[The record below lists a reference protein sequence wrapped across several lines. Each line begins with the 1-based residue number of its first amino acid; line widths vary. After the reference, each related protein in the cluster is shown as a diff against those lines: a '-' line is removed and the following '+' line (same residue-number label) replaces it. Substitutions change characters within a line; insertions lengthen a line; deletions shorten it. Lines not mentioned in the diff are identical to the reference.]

1 MSKQRTVFP
10 PNRCFRL
17 EALSFDELFFPAG
30 NYVLT
35 YLYNQPKLA
44 QFVVQGLVTLFAR
57 ITNLG
62 WFDSKEDEFVF
73 RNVIGDVTKFLQVG
87 LLSYFLWLT

>member
-1 MSKQRTVFP
+1 MGLKDFSV
-10 PNRCFRL
+10 
-17 EALSFDELFFPAG
+17 LSSIELLYVHIFFFFAG

-62 WFDSKEDEFVF
+62 WFDSKGTGEYPISMKGNYNIV
-73 RNVIGDVTKFLQVG
+73 N
-87 LLSYFLWLT
+87 

>member
-1 MSKQRTVFP
+1 M
-10 PNRCFRL
+10 
-17 EALSFDELFFPAG
+17 ALKDFSLMFSIFLFFFAG

-62 WFDSKEDEFVF
+62 WFDSKGTGEYP
-73 RNVIGDVTKFLQVG
+73 ISTKGAINIVN
-87 LLSYFLWLT
+87 